1 MLYVPIPEKISNVL
15 GEWVLEQSYFGIIVT
30 DEELNVIL
38 LNNWFKENLPHLFV
52 RYKNKNLLELFP
64 NIKERKLDRYY
75 QSALTGKPNFLAQA
89 FHHYLIEIPLLSPY
103 ENIEYHQQNCEISP
117 LFDKGKI
124 IGTITRI
131 ENITD
136 RIIRESVLRKKIDEL
151 KEAEKKLVKYSE
163 ELLEA
168 NMARDKMLSIIAHDL
183 RSPFYPLKGMLDIII
198 EDYNSF
204 TDQELEENLKEFQ
217 NRLIS
222 YYTLVENLLN
232 WATIQRRGFKFNP
245 TTFLLN
251 ELIEK
256 VRTIYNLNAT
266 EKSISI
272 NVAIGEDIFVTGDKE
287 MIFTLLRNLVGNA
300 IKFTPKGG
308 SVNIS
313 AQTQNENIVL
323 SVEDTGI
330 GIPQE
335 KLDKLFK
342 LSEISSVNGTA
353 GEKGTGLGLLLCK
366 EIVDL
371 HKGKIN
377 VISDLGKG
385 TNIICEFPKD
395 IL

>member
-1 MLYVPIPEKISNVL
+1 MLYVPVPEKIRNVL

-38 LNNWFKENLPHLFV
+38 LNNWFKENLPHIFT
-52 RYKNKNLLELFP
+52 RYKDKNLLDLFP
-64 NIKERKLDRYY
+64 NIKERKLDQYY
-75 QSALTGKPNFLAQA
+75 LSALTGKPNFLSQA

-103 ENIEYHQQNCEISP
+103 ENIKFHQQNCEISP

-151 KEAEKKLVKYSE
+151 KDAEQKLVKYSE

-168 NMARDKMLSIIAHDL
+168 NIARDKMLSILAHDL
-183 RSPFYPLKGMLDIII
+183 KGPFYPLKGMLDIII

-204 TDQELEENLKEFQ
+204 SDKELEDNLKEFQ
-217 NRLIS
+217 NRLIG
-222 YYTLVENLLN
+222 YYALVENLLN
-232 WATIQRRGFKFNP
+232 WATMQRKGFKFNP

-251 ELIEK
+251 ELIEN
-256 VRTIYNLNAT
+256 VRTIFHLNAT
-266 EKSISI
+266 KKNISI
-272 NVAIGEDIFVTGDKE
+272 NVSVAEDIFLTGDKD
-287 MIFTLLRNLVGNA
+287 MIFTLLRNLLGNA
-300 IKFTPKGG
+300 IKFTSKGG
-308 SVNIS
+308 SVKIS
-313 AQTQNENIVL
+313 AQVQNENIIL

-330 GIPQE
+330 GIPKE
-335 KLDKLFK
+335 KIDKLFK
-342 LSEISSVNGTA
+342 LSEISSVNGTD
-353 GEKGTGLGLLLCK
+353 GEKGTGLGLLICK

-377 VISDLGKG
+377 VISESGKG
-385 TNIICEFPKD
+385 TNIICQFPKD